1 MPFSNVQPASSGTA
15 ASATQKA
22 ERGRDNFT
30 NTVEGR
36 YSRFF
41 TRGHHVRVV
50 LAAFSRR
57 PGLVALDR
65 ASSLQGDAGA
75 VVHRTEDPGF
85 CFRFAE
91 DGVTATRVVDLPR
104 PTCW

>member
-1 MPFSNVQPASSGTA
+1 MYNLQA
-15 ASATQKA
+15 AVRQRRRRKKPGAAGIISRT
-22 ERGRDNFT
+22 RLR
-30 NTVEGR
+30 GR